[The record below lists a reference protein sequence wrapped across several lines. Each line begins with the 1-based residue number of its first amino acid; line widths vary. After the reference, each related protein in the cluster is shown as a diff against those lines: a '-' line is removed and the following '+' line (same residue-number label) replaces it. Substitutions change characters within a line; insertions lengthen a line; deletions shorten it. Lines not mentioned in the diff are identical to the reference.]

1 MDVTVPPGVEPKLFE
16 VAMEFMGFTHKLW
29 GAYLDAL
36 GGLQCVREHL
46 VEFQNAKI
54 AELKEKDPA
63 QASEEFM
70 DAQNLSHEFEA
81 TTEEPERLL
90 HRSTQGDFKRR
101 TAVDGPDARLLGY
114 MMAALLYGA
123 WEDVYRLKLA
133 VALGHSEKNALQSD
147 LFGDLKQL
155 RHAIV
160 HHAGIATEEVEQ
172 SKMLKW
178 FRRGEL
184 MFITSAQV
192 DALYHA
198 IDSYITGLCGIPQ
211 ELVPQV

>member
-1 MDVTVPPGVEPKLFE
+1 MEIPAPLGVDPKLFE
-16 VAMEFMGFTHKLW
+16 VAMEFMGFTHELW

-36 GGLQCVREHL
+36 GGLRCVRERL

-54 AELKEKDPA
+54 AELKEKDA
-63 QASEEFM
+63 ARASEEFM
-70 DAQNLSHEFEA
+70 DTQNLSHEFEA
-81 TTEEPERLL
+81 TTEEPQKLL
-90 HRSTQGDFKRR
+90 HRSTQGEFKRR

-114 MMAALLYGA
+114 MMIALLYGA

-133 VALGHSEKNALQSD
+133 VALGHSKKNELQSD
-147 LFGDLKQL
+147 LFGDLAQL

-160 HHAGIATEEVEQ
+160 HYAGIATEGVEG
-172 SKMLKW
+172 SRMLKW

-184 MFITSAQV
+184 MFITSTQV

-198 IDSYITGLCGIPQ
+198 IDSCITELCRIPK
-211 ELVPQV
+211 EFIPHV

>member
-1 MDVTVPPGVEPKLFE
+1 MAIPAPPGVDPKLFE
-16 VAMEFMGFTHKLW
+16 VAEAFMRFTHELW

-36 GGLQCVREHL
+36 GGLGCVRERVL
-46 VEFQNAKI
+46 EFQNTKI
-54 AELKEKDPA
+54 AELSGKDPA

-70 DAQNLSHEFEA
+70 DTQSLSHEFEA
-81 TTEEPERLL
+81 TTEEPQKLL
-90 HRSTQGDFKRR
+90 HRSTQGEFKRR

-114 MMAALLYGA
+114 MMVALLYGA
-123 WEDVYRLKLA
+123 WEDVYRRKLA
-133 VALGHSEKNALQSD
+133 VALGYSEKNLLQSD
-147 LFGDLKQL
+147 LFGDLAHL

-160 HHAGIATEEVEQ
+160 HCAGIATEKVER
-172 SKMLKW
+172 SKVLKW

-198 IDSYITGLCGIPQ
+198 IDYYITELCGIPKDFIPH
-211 ELVPQV
+211 V